1 MCFFCGAFLFLGFG
15 LDCSL
20 GKIWLF
26 PVLNFYTHDEW
37 KMKWK
42 VILLRNLMRSKI
54 SECYFY
60 QTLSILVPLKCP
72 LKKKIILIFQATIVS
87 IGGFKGSKNI
97 SFPIDSSMSNPEFR
111 AGLVINGP
119 YTEAWLVS
127 PEGNTWNKERK
138 QDRFQDLWSRSFYF
152 EWWVVYA
159 ESKGAKGGQTDRQT
173 LIL

>member
-1 MCFFCGAFLFLGFG
+1 
-15 LDCSL
+15 
-20 GKIWLF
+20 
-26 PVLNFYTHDEW
+26 
-37 KMKWK
+37 MKWK
-42 VILLRNLMRSKI
+42 VILLRHLMRSKI

-138 QDRFQDLWSRSFYF
+138 QDRFQDLWSRSLYF

-173 LIL
+173 LILWKHYWLCFGALCFQHLASVALLWSNVEHKQHCWHL